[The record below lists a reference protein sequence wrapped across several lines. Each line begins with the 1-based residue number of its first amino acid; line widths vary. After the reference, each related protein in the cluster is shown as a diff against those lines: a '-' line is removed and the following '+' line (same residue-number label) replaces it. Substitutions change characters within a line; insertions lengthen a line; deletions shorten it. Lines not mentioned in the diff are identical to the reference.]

1 MTFPRRARDL
11 LVVAA
16 LLGLSLFLLQRSTRL
31 LSSGG
36 SDLSFVERGVLRLSS
51 PLQHGAT
58 SAGDAVGRVWSR
70 YIYLVDVKKDNERL
84 AAENAQLKA
93 DLERARLELAR
104 AARLERL
111 LGLRQEV
118 PSETATARVI
128 GVESS
133 PYFRVVR
140 VRLDR
145 GSDELKPGMPV
156 LVPEGVVGRV
166 GRVFGRYSD
175 VVLAVDPKSSI
186 DVVLPR
192 TGGRGVL
199 KGVAGENG
207 YRARIEY
214 LLRTEEVKEGDEV
227 VTSGVGG
234 VFPRGVAV
242 GRIGK
247 VIRRDFGLYQ
257 EAEVTPSVDFS
268 RLGAVLVVLAPPPP
282 PDPDAPAV
290 GPGGKERKP
299 SEPHRGLGVP
309 R

>member
-1 MTFPRRARDL
+1 VSFPRRARDL
-11 LVVAA
+11 LIVAA
-16 LLGLSLFLLQRSTRL
+16 LLGLSLFLLQRSTHGPGG
-31 LSSGG
+31 SSGTH
-36 SDLSFVERGVLRLSS
+36 DLSFVERGLLRLSA

-58 SAGDAVGRVWSR
+58 SAGDALGRVWSR

-84 AAENAQLKA
+84 AADNARLRSE
-93 DLERARLELAR
+93 LERAKLELVR
-104 AARLERL
+104 GQRLERL

-118 PSETATARVI
+118 PSETAAARVI

-133 PYFRVVR
+133 PFFRVVR

-145 GSDELKPGMPV
+145 GSDEMKPGMPV

-199 KGVAGENG
+199 KGVSGENG

-214 LLRTEEVKEGDEV
+214 LLRSEEVKEGDEV

-242 GRIGK
+242 GKIAK
-247 VIRRDFGLYQ
+247 VVRRDFGLYQ

-268 RLGAVLVVLAPPPP
+268 RLDEVLVVLAPPPP
-282 PDPDAPAV
+282 PDPDA
-290 GPGGKERKP
+290 GGKEKKP

>member
-192 TGGRGVL
+192 TGSRGVL
-199 KGVAGENG
+199 KGASDDR
-207 YRARIEY
+207 RALCRVEY
-214 LLRTEEVKEGDEV
+214 LIQKDAVQLGDV
-227 VTSGVGG
+227 VLTSGLAGL
-234 VFPRGVAV
+234 FPRDIPV
-242 GRIGK
+242 GK
-247 VIRRDFGLYQ
+247 VVRLRKTDASLYQ
-257 EAEVTPSVDFS
+257 EVEVEPAVDFG
-268 RLGAVLVVLAPPPP
+268 RLHEVLVVLSPPPP
-282 PDPDAPAV
+282 PDPDA
-290 GPGGKERKP
+290 GKRPVEGA
-299 SEPHRGLGVP
+299 RGLGVP